1 MKSNAM
7 TLKFNSAILL
17 FLLLFSACN
26 GTTLSVAAETPKELM
41 NEWIGTWQVELKLKK
56 SLLIGEETTIRG
68 TETTSWALNE
78 QFLQSEQSFAGGN
91 YKKLVLIRYDSDE
104 EIFLFWDFDSNG
116 SFPMGVTRGQW
127 NAEKSEITIS
137 GEYFGGATAQGVVRF
152 IDQDHAEMHLRV
164 ITADGTV
171 LIDLDAKSQR
181 TK

>member
-1 MKSNAM
+1 M

-17 FLLLFSACN
+17 FLLLFSACH

-68 TETTSWALNE
+68 TETIRWALNE

-116 SFPMGVTRGQW
+116 TFPMGVTRGQW
-127 NAEKSEITIS
+127 NAEKSEITLS
-137 GEYFGGATAQGVVRF
+137 GEYFGGATARGVVRF
-152 IDQDHAEMHLRV
+152 IDRDHAEVSLRV
-164 ITADGTV
+164 MSADGTV
-171 LIDLDAKSQR
+171 LIDVDAKSER
-181 TK
+181 SK